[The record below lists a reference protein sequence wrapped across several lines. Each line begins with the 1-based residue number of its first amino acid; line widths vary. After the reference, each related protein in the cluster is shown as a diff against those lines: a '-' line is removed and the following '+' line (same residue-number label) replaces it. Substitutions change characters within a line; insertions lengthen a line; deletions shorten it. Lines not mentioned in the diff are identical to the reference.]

1 MVFHTYIPSLPLSR
15 FIDFC
20 WLYQGCDRSFNLE
33 HVLPDGCAELI
44 INLHEDKF
52 RVYNRNLHHVQT
64 FFGSI
69 LSGSQ
74 SEYVVI
80 DTASQVYVMGV
91 HFKPGGLFPFLSF
104 PASEVHDQVVSLDT
118 LWGTEANELRD
129 QLLDADTP
137 EIKFRLMEQFMFSM
151 VRKPLQHHP
160 AVSYALKEMYKLPGM
175 RSTADLSQHLGFS
188 KRHFIQ
194 MFCNEVGVTPKLFGR
209 IRRFQEVLHLIHRG
223 EQINWGDIVF
233 DCGYYDQ
240 AHFNH
245 DFRAFSGLNP
255 TTYMKHQSEHRN
267 HVPLVQ

>member
-91 HFKPGGLFPFLSF
+91 HFKPAACSPSYPSPHPRCTTKSYPWTRFG
-104 PASEVHDQVVSLDT
+104 
-118 LWGTEANELRD
+118 
-129 QLLDADTP
+129 
-137 EIKFRLMEQFMFSM
+137 
-151 VRKPLQHHP
+151 VRKRMNCVISCL
-160 AVSYALKEMYKLPGM
+160 M
-175 RSTADLSQHLGFS
+175 
-188 KRHFIQ
+188 
-194 MFCNEVGVTPKLFGR
+194 R
-209 IRRFQEVLHLIHRG
+209 IRRRSNSV
-223 EQINWGDIVF
+223 
-233 DCGYYDQ
+233 
-240 AHFNH
+240 
-245 DFRAFSGLNP
+245 
-255 TTYMKHQSEHRN
+255 
-267 HVPLVQ
+267 